1 MPADQ
6 GLIDSVANANNKT
19 VVEMAAWSTA
29 QVMAT
34 HAQAAADQAAH
45 RNRVNVLAETYLA
58 RALKAADEVDPE
70 QAAATLKLL
79 TGNDQ
84 ANAMASLG
92 AVVAQLQQLMKGAQ
106 STPPETAVP
115 K

>member
-1 MPADQ
+1 MPEVVNETVDAAVEAVNV
-6 GLIDSVANANNKT
+6 GNVKT
-19 VVEMAAWSTA
+19 IAEMAAWSVA
-29 QVMAT
+29 MAMSNHVA
-34 HAQAAADQAAH
+34 HAK
-45 RNRVNVLAETYLA
+45 RVDVLAETYLA
-58 RALKAADEVDPE
+58 RSLKSADEVDPE

-106 STPPETAVP
+106 TTPPVTAAGG
-115 K
+115 